1 VLVQGARPLFFLDY
15 VASSRLD
22 AKRVAEIVE
31 GMSDACRVS
40 GCVILGGETA
50 EMPGVYAD
58 GAFDIA
64 GTLVGVVER
73 ADLLPRPTVSIGDV
87 LIGLASNG
95 PHTNGYSLLR
105 RVFSWASLDQPY
117 GRLDRSLA
125 DALLEPH
132 RSYLPVLGPILRDL
146 RLKALVHV
154 TGGGLVENVPR
165 VLPQGLDA
173 TIRVGSWPVPAL
185 FSLVA
190 ELTTMHPMELHR
202 ALNMG
207 IGMVLVVA
215 RDDASAIRER
225 LGEESWIIG
234 ELVPSKGHEP
244 CVRLSGH

>member
-1 VLVQGARPLFFLDY
+1 
-15 VASSRLD
+15 
-22 AKRVAEIVE
+22 
-31 GMSDACRVS
+31 
-40 GCVILGGETA
+40 
-50 EMPGVYAD
+50 
-58 GAFDIA
+58 
-64 GTLVGVVER
+64 LVGVVER

-132 RSYLPVLGPILRDL
+132 RSYLPVLGPILRDP

-165 VLPQGLDA
+165 VLLPGLDA

-215 RDDASAIRER
+215 REDASAIRER

-234 ELVPSKGHEP
+234 ELVSSKGHEP